1 LAIVSPVGHK
11 SPDDGLRRFRFRVV
25 AADGRE
31 VISDVV
37 EVSFPTAQ
45 MIGYPPPAAI
55 PPSDG
60 ADAKSTEK
68 ETPAYPVRSI
78 FVSGKGKELGALKGE
93 SPRYDKRDR
102 FEALR
107 LDHDVSLT
115 AAGKRQHHPLELTKQ
130 WGAASPQLFSALV
143 TSEVLET
150 VLIECYGDSPNGE
163 EAIAHTIKLTNAQVV
178 GIRQFTAKLRSAS
191 VDMETVGFA
200 FEKIEYSSAKGKTLA
215 FDEIG
220 NE

>member
-1 LAIVSPVGHK
+1 VSPVGDK

-45 MIGYPPPAAI
+45 MIGYPPPAVI
-55 PPSDG
+55 PTSD
-60 ADAKSTEK
+60 DAAAKQAEK
-68 ETPAYPVRSI
+68 EMAAYPVRSI
-78 FVSGKGKELGALKGE
+78 FVSGKGKKLGPLKGE
-93 SPRYDKRDR
+93 SPRNDKKDR

-107 LDHDVSLT
+107 LDHDVSVSE
-115 AAGKRQHHPLELTKQ
+115 AGKRQHHPLELTKE

-143 TSEVLET
+143 TNEVLET
-150 VLIECYGDSPNGE
+150 VLIECYGVSPNGE

-178 GIRQFTAKLRSAS
+178 GIRQFTAKLRSAPAN
-191 VDMETVGFA
+191 VEMVGFT